1 MMRGMKRWVGPVLSV
16 IAVTHLFAQDEMP
29 LPEADAGLPLE
40 IEPPMLIPMR
50 APDGSIPDLPGTPA
64 AASNADV
71 EKLEKELA
79 RAEKR
84 EFSAE
89 RLFKAGIIA
98 KVDAEQRALK
108 VVQLTA
114 ALAEA
119 RLQVAKARAEEMK
132 PIDVESLVVDAAEAA
147 KRAAEERQR
156 AEKEQALRNLLRQQ
170 KLLALGSGRKADVS
184 RAEKKLA
191 ELQSAE

>member
-1 MMRGMKRWVGPVLSV
+1 MLLCVV
-16 IAVTHLFAQDEMP
+16 AVAPLHAQDETP
-29 LPEADAGLPLE
+29 LPAPDTSQPME

-64 AASNADV
+64 ALSNGDIAKI
-71 EKLEKELA
+71 EKDLA

-84 EFSAE
+84 AASAD

-98 KVDAEQRALK
+98 KMDAEQRQLK

-119 RLQVAKARAEEMK
+119 RLQAAKARAEELNEA
-132 PIDVESLVVDAAEAA
+132 DVESAVADVAETA
-147 KRAAEERQR
+147 KRAAEEKLR

-170 KLLALGSGRKADVS
+170 KLLALGSGRKADVN
-184 RAEKKLA
+184 RAEQKLA
-191 ELQSAE
+191 ELQRTE

>member
-1 MMRGMKRWVGPVLSV
+1 MKRWVGMVLGV
-16 IAVTHLFAQDEMP
+16 VAVAHLVAQDETP
-29 LPEADAGLPLE
+29 LPEPDTGLPLE

-50 APDGSIPDLPGTPA
+50 APDGSIPDLQGTPA
-64 AASNADV
+64 ALSNADV
-71 EKLEKELA
+71 EKLEKERA

-84 EFSAE
+84 AVSAE

-132 PIDVESLVVDAAEAA
+132 PIDVESVVADAAEAA
-147 KRAAEERQR
+147 KRAGEERHR

-184 RAEKKLA
+184 RAEQRLA
-191 ELQSAE
+191 ELQRAE